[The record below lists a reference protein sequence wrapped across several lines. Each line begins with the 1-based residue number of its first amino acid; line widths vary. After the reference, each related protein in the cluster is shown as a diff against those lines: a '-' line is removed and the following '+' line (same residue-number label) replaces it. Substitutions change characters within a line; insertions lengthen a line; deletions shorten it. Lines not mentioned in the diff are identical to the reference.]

1 MKGGLTL
8 FMLETIQLSAATA
21 GEISDM
27 LTYYGK
33 TAHYERLRHIYRKLP
48 ERKLLFQ
55 KQIEL
60 LKDDRRFSKLVSTLK
75 AQGLVAEDQIKKC
88 LILTSK
94 GTDKI
99 ENLRDTALS
108 NFYSFKET
116 KELKIVLFDI
126 PEKESAHR
134 AWLREVLKNLKFTML
149 QKSVWVGNSSLPE
162 EFMNDLRAR
171 GIDKFVE
178 ILAVTKSGTL
188 RQIKD

>member
-8 FMLETIQLSAATA
+8 FMLEAIQLSTATA
-21 GEISDM
+21 WEISDT

-48 ERKLLFQ
+48 EHKLLFQ

-60 LKDDRRFSKLVSTLK
+60 LKDKRRFSKLISRLK
-75 AQGLVAEDQIKKC
+75 SQGLVAEDKIKKC

-94 GTDKI
+94 GGAKVET
-99 ENLRDTALS
+99 LREDVLS
-108 NFYSFKET
+108 NFYLAKET

-134 AWLREVLKNLKFTML
+134 AWIRQVLKNLKFTML
-149 QKSVWVGNSSLPE
+149 QKSVWVGTSSLPE

-188 RQIKD
+188 RQVKD

>member
-8 FMLETIQLSAATA
+8 FMLEAIQLSVATA
-21 GEISDM
+21 GEISDTI
-27 LTYYGK
+27 TYYGK
-33 TAHYERLRHIYRKLP
+33 NSHYERLRHIYRKFP
-48 ERKLLFQ
+48 ERQFLFK

-60 LKDDRRFSKLVSTLK
+60 LQDRRRFSKLVSRLK
-75 AQGLVAEDQIKKC
+75 SEGLVVDDKTKKC
-88 LILTSK
+88 LVVTTK
-94 GTDKI
+94 GESKI
-99 ENLRDTALS
+99 ETLRDNILI
-108 NFYSFKET
+108 NRYSVEET

-162 EFMNDLRAR
+162 KFMNDLRAR

-178 ILAVTKSGTL
+178 ILVVTKRGTL
-188 RQIKD
+188 RQL